1 MAIAPEK
8 IKAMAPEM
16 AKAKTKANSADKRKK
31 TGQQIEQI

>member
-8 IKAMAPEM
+8 IKA
-16 AKAKTKANSADKRKK
+16 KIKANSADKRKK

>member
-8 IKAMAPEM
+8 IKAKIKEKI
-16 AKAKTKANSADKRKK
+16 KAKIKANSADKRKK